1 MSESILL
8 PTDDEPES
16 FAIVRIMADRTR
28 GLEAL
33 AAASADNLDPA
44 TLRTRYNNAIQ
55 LARALNASENLTERF
70 ATIETLTN
78 ERDAATTDLNTAT
91 TQLTQLRT
99 QLTQT
104 LALATAATTNGGG
117 QTGGRKGQTD
127 PERFTGEDR
136 HKLRSF
142 IALLRLRLIDRPG
155 EFSDEQSKLHYAFSR
170 LEGAALEQLIHLV
183 DNDHV
188 DLDNFDAFVTSLE
201 EAYGDPDHAN
211 TAERALSKLRQ
222 GNRDFVSYYAEFQ
235 RLIADLQWKD
245 AAKRA
250 ALHRGLSEELKD
262 ILSTQD
268 LPEDWSGYVAHI
280 KKRDMQFRARRAET
294 HRPSG
299 PNKANAGP
307 VPRVIPHAAA
317 PPTPHP
323 TNNSSG
329 NFGPTPMDL
338 SAARRRLSH
347 EERQKRI
354 DEGRCLYCGGFHH
367 LARDCP
373 NKTRDPGRPLQGAVA
388 EATIAP
394 EAPPTPIMEPG
405 KE

>member
-1 MSESILL
+1 LHRNTTFSTELVTMSENVIL
-8 PTDDEPES
+8 PTNDEPET
-16 FAIVRIMADRTR
+16 FAIVKIMATRAR

-33 AAASADNLDPA
+33 ATSSADNLDPA

-55 LARALNASENLTERF
+55 LARALNASENLTDRF
-70 ATIETLTN
+70 ATLLSDTETLTN
-78 ERDAATTDLNTAT
+78 EWDAATADLNTAT

-99 QLTQT
+99 QLTQM
-104 LALATAATTNGGG
+104 LALATAAANNGGG

-127 PERFTGEDR
+127 PETFTGEDR

-142 IALLRLRLIDRPG
+142 IALLRLQLIDRPG
-155 EFSDEQSKLHYAFSR
+155 EFPNEQSKLRYAFSR

-183 DNDHV
+183 DNNHV

-211 TAERALSKLRQ
+211 TVERALSKLRQ

-235 RLIADLQWKD
+235 RLIANLQWND

-280 KKRDMQFRARRAET
+280 KKRDMQFRA
-294 HRPSG
+294 
-299 PNKANAGP
+299 
-307 VPRVIPHAAA
+307 
-317 PPTPHP
+317 
-323 TNNSSG
+323 
-329 NFGPTPMDL
+329 
-338 SAARRRLSH
+338 
-347 EERQKRI
+347 
-354 DEGRCLYCGGFHH
+354 
-367 LARDCP
+367 
-373 NKTRDPGRPLQGAVA
+373 
-388 EATIAP
+388 
-394 EAPPTPIMEPG
+394 
-405 KE
+405 